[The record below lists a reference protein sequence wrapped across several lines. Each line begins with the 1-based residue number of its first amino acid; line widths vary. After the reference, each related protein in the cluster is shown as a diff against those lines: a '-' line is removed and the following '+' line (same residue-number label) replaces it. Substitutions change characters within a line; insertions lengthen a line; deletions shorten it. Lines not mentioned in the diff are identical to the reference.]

1 MDKITNLQIELCKLY
16 GAPYSEVTNN
26 EIMGISKNVTT
37 NNIIHGL
44 RHSRSE
50 DTSGWYIWSGEY
62 SEKSNFFEPI
72 HISHIMKNIPQLY
85 KFLALPPGWR
95 FMYDPI
101 NGYEDV
107 WRDEKLILDIIN

>member
-1 MDKITNLQIELCKLY
+1 
-16 GAPYSEVTNN
+16 
-26 EIMGISKNVTT
+26 
-37 NNIIHGL
+37 
-44 RHSRSE
+44 
-50 DTSGWYIWSGEY
+50 
-62 SEKSNFFEPI
+62 
-72 HISHIMKNIPQLY
+72 MKNIPQLY